1 MSGRADDRSAQQECD
16 PAVETAALLDSII
29 HDLRTPLS
37 AMSGWLEV
45 LEAHFGEV
53 DGIVARALTGLRRG
67 VDSQTDGLNGLSD
80 VLMKQRIDLPAG
92 GECLLLERM
101 QLALRQ
107 MDSRKPPLD
116 AVVSERLAPIR
127 SLDPGGS
134 LTCQDAGSSL
144 NDACGTLLHA
154 LALSQNGADGPL
166 FVTSQADRV
175 LITVPG
181 GSGDLLPIQS
191 LCHGLGRYRAR
202 RPGIQAQALWLAR
215 SMLQRCG
222 LALQMLPSAAG
233 GFSLLL
239 SRAI

>member
-1 MSGRADDRSAQQECD
+1 M
-16 PAVETAALLDSII
+16 ETAVLLESII

-45 LEAHFGEV
+45 LEAHFGEAE
-53 DGIVARALTGLRRG
+53 GIVGRALTGLRRG

-80 VLMKQRIDLPAG
+80 ILMKQRIDLPADS
-92 GECLLLERM
+92 ECLLLERM
-101 QLALRQ
+101 QMALRQ
-107 MDSRKPPLD
+107 LDSRKPPLD
-116 AVVSERLAPIR
+116 ALVSERLAPIR
-127 SLDPGGS
+127 LLNPGGS

-144 NDACGTLLHA
+144 NDACGTFLHA
-154 LALSQNGADGPL
+154 LALSQNEADSPL
-166 FVTSQADRV
+166 SVTGHPDKV

-181 GSGDLLPIQS
+181 GSGDLLPIKS
-191 LCHGLGRYRAR
+191 LCHGLGKYRAR

-222 LALQMLPSAAG
+222 LALQMVPSAAG

-239 SRAI
+239 SRAARP